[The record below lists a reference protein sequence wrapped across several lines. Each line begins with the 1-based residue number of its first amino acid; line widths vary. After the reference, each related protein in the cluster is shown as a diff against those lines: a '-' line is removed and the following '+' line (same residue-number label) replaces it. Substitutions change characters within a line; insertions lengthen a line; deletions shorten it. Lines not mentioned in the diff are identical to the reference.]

1 MEPNPSSS
9 RRPSSRVRVVKASGM
24 LEDATVW
31 IRRIGIA
38 FAVIAALA
46 LVAKLVYGPA
56 KVVWGRRY
64 AAASEELWK
73 AGKYEDSGQKLRAAL
88 QFAPRDTSV
97 LRWAAKYCAQAGLAQ
112 GLNYYEMLIG
122 SRQASREDRVAY
134 VELAL
139 RLNRVDLGGREL
151 TQLLGVEPESI
162 DLLVLL
168 ASQQRMARD
177 MDAAVRTARRA
188 LQLSP
193 SSLRLQLLLGSLLLE
208 HRSHPELAPE
218 ARRLLMGVVV
228 SHGPESADAAIRL
241 ASTRGLARGDIEV
254 LIKYFNEFPPRS
266 MSERL
271 LAMDLKL
278 MSNPSASNRMVSDTV
293 ISLLPE
299 LKTTNVAAVI
309 NWSILRGGAA
319 QLLQGLPG
327 GPSQTNVTVLALR
340 GVALAEMENWNE
352 LDALLE
358 SHASKFEPFIV
369 EKLRGQSAMGR
380 GKTAEAQTHFQAA
393 IAANGVQGSQL
404 RAFARELE
412 AMRLP
417 VVAAQADLRA
427 MSLGTR
433 SGDAS
438 VVLNAGLE
446 VLRLLAPTDEAQT
459 IRDTLLQLSKAL
471 PGDDAL
477 AGERAWYDL
486 MFRDQIDYS
495 TGVAR
500 RLHKNNPNEVQWR
513 VLLALAELQSNRPN
527 EALQLLEEPPIDWSR
542 ARPRWKAVY
551 VGALGAAQRRE
562 AARRFA
568 SQIPEGSLKSVEL
581 QLVTPWR

>member
-1 MEPNPSSS
+1 MESKPTSS

-46 LVAKLVYGPA
+46 LVGKLVHGPA

-64 AAASEELWK
+64 AATSEELWK
-73 AGKYEDSGQKLRAAL
+73 AGKYEDAGQKLRAAL
-88 QFAPRDTSV
+88 QFAPRDSSV
-97 LRWAAKYCAQAGLAQ
+97 LRWAAKYCAQVGLAQ

-122 SRQASREDRVAY
+122 NRQASREDRVAY

-139 RLNRVDLGGREL
+139 RLNRLDLGGREL
-151 TQLLGVEPESI
+151 TQLLGVEPEAT
-162 DLLVLL
+162 DLLILL
-168 ASQQRMARD
+168 AGQQRMARD

-188 LQLSP
+188 LQLDP
-193 SSLRLQLLLGSLLLE
+193 SSLRLQLLLGTLLLE
-208 HRSHPELAPE
+208 HRARPELAAE
-218 ARRLLMGVVV
+218 ARRVLMGVVV
-228 SHGPESADAAIRL
+228 SHAPESTDAAIRL
-241 ASTRGLARGDIEV
+241 ASTRGLARGDIDV
-254 LIKYFNEFPPRS
+254 LIKYFVEFPPRS
-266 MSERL
+266 MTERL
-271 LAMDLKL
+271 LATDLKL
-278 MSNPSASNRMVSDTV
+278 MANPSASNRMVAETV
-293 ISLLPE
+293 NALLPE
-299 LKTTNVAAVI
+299 LKTTNVASVI

-319 QLLQGLPG
+319 QLLNGLQGG
-327 GPSQTNVTVLALR
+327 RSQTNATTLALR
-340 GVALAEMENWNE
+340 GVALAQMEDWNE
-352 LDALLE
+352 LDSLLE
-358 SHASKFEPFIV
+358 NHASKFEPFIV

-393 IAANGVQGSQL
+393 IAANGVQGNQL

-417 VVAAQADLRA
+417 VVAAQANLRA

-433 SGDAS
+433 VGDAS
-438 VVLNAGLE
+438 VILNAGLE

-459 IRDTLLQLSKAL
+459 IRDTLLQLNKAL
-471 PGDDAL
+471 PADDAL

-486 MFRDQIDYS
+486 MFRDQIELS
-495 TGVAR
+495 TSVAR
-500 RLHKNNPNEVQWR
+500 RLYKNRPNDTQWR
-513 VLLALAELQSNRPN
+513 VLLALAELQSNRPD
-527 EALQLLEEPPIDWSR
+527 EALQLLEEPPIEWSK

-551 VGALGAAQRRE
+551 VGALGAAQRRQ

-568 SQIPEGSLKSVEL
+568 AQIPEGSLKSVEL
-581 QLVTPWR
+581 QLVTPWL

>member
-1 MEPNPSSS
+1 M
-9 RRPSSRVRVVKASGM
+9 VKASGM

-38 FAVIAALA
+38 FAVTAALV
-46 LVAKLVYGPA
+46 LVAKLVYGPV

-64 AAASEELWK
+64 AAASEALWK

-151 TQLLGVEPESI
+151 TQLLGVEPESV

-168 ASQQRMARD
+168 ASQQRIARD

-193 SSLRLQLLLGSLLLE
+193 SSLQLQLLLGSLLLE
-208 HRSHPELAPE
+208 YRTHPELAPE

-228 SHGPESADAAIRL
+228 SHAPESADAAIRL
-241 ASTRGLARGDIEV
+241 ASTRGLARGDVEV

-266 MSERL
+266 MTEHL

-278 MSNPSASNRMVSDTV
+278 MANPSASNRMVSDTV

-299 LKTTNVAAVI
+299 LKTTNLAAVI

-327 GPSQTNVTVLALR
+327 GPSQTNVTVLELR
-340 GVALAEMENWNE
+340 GVALAEMENWND

-417 VVAAQADLRA
+417 VVAAQANLRA

-486 MFRDQIDYS
+486 MFRDRIDYS
-495 TGVAR
+495 TGLAR
-500 RLHKNNPNEVQWR
+500 RLQKNNPNEVQWR
-513 VLLALAELQSNRPN
+513 VLLALAELQSNRPE
-527 EALQLLEEPPIDWSR
+527 EALQLMEEPPIDWSR

>member
-1 MEPNPSSS
+1 MEPNPSTSS
-9 RRPSSRVRVVKASGM
+9 RPSSRVRVVKASGM

-122 SRQASREDRVAY
+122 SRQASRQDRVAY
-134 VELAL
+134 AELAL
-139 RLNRVDLGGREL
+139 RLNRLDLGGREL
-151 TQLLGVEPESI
+151 TQLLGIEPEAI

-177 MDAAVRTARRA
+177 IDAAVRTARRA
-188 LQLSP
+188 LQLNP
-193 SSLRLQLLLGSLLLE
+193 SSLRLQLLLGTLLLE
-208 HRSHPELAPE
+208 YRTHPELAPE

-228 SHGPESADAAIRL
+228 SHAPESADAAIRL
-241 ASTRGLARGDIEV
+241 ASNRGLARGDIEV

-266 MSERL
+266 MTERL

-278 MSNPSASNRMVSDTV
+278 MANPAASNRMVADTV
-293 ISLLPE
+293 TSLLPE
-299 LKTTNVAAVI
+299 LKSTNVAAVI

-319 QLLQGLPG
+319 QLLEGLPG
-327 GPSQTNVTVLALR
+327 GSAQTNVTILALR
-340 GVALAEMENWNE
+340 GVALAEMENWTE

-358 SHASKFEPFIV
+358 THASKFEPFIV

-417 VVAAQADLRA
+417 VVAAQANLRA

-433 SGDAS
+433 LGDAS
-438 VVLNAGLE
+438 VLLNAGLE

-486 MFRDQIDYS
+486 MFREQIDYS
-495 TGVAR
+495 AGVAR
-500 RLHKNNPNEVQWR
+500 RLHKNNPNDDQWR

-527 EALQLLEEPPIDWSR
+527 EALQLLEEPPIDWSK

-551 VGALGAAQRRE
+551 AGALGAAQRRE